1 MPSGGGQPISLLR
14 STSYRGTVA
23 KKGGLQAAKQQR
35 PGCGNAP
42 LGRCLGVARTIFGA
56 PRTKRRW
63 ISLAGPLVALAAA
76 LVFVLAAS
84 ASISTDAGFEGDDA
98 NLVSNGA
105 TDWNSFSPAWSGTK
119 PYRTG
124 TDTSTVANW
133 TFTGVEDAQKPPDKS
148 DTQFGGG
155 VKQDDDCAK
164 LSSTS
169 NPPNKD
175 DLKRIYIANAT
186 VGGHVYLA
194 LGWARIPQ
202 NTTSSSMHVAFE
214 FNQADPST
222 DGCGSGSSL
231 VKRSSSNGG
240 DMLVVY
246 DFEGGSVPVT
256 LKLLRWKTSGT
267 CEQTSKAATS
277 AGCWVNTANFNAWQA
292 KVNTTDSSDAIAPDG
307 TDTLHTQEF
316 GEAIVDLTT
325 AGVFPASPTACLSFG
340 RAFGVSRS
348 SGNSG
353 TAAMEDLAGP
363 ADLNIT
369 NCGTVIVKKVT
380 KDTSGTVTTSDTTQ
394 FGYSTTVQTLPG
406 PNSVADFHL
415 TGQPS
420 GTPSDTKTIRDAQAG
435 TGLTVT
441 ESDPGSSYALD
452 TIVCT
457 GGSNRST
464 NPTTRVAT
472 FDLGAGQTVTCTYT
486 NKKLKVQSSV
496 TTSPYVYPNDDA
508 TVTAGTGLANIT
520 GSVTFKLYSGASA
533 ATNCAADNG
542 TAVVYSE
549 TVNLTGTNTSKTV
562 GTSNP
567 GTTGTPNSYKISAS
581 TANNLYWRVTYSGD
595 SNQFGRYSCAEYVGV
610 TLNGDSSGGTNVP

>member
-1 MPSGGGQPISLLR
+1 M
-14 STSYRGTVA
+14 
-23 KKGGLQAAKQQR
+23 
-35 PGCGNAP
+35 
-42 LGRCLGVARTIFGA
+42 ARTILGA
-56 PRTKRRW
+56 RRSRRRW

-98 NLVSNGA
+98 NLVSNST
-105 TDWNSFSPAWSGTK
+105 TDWNSFDPTWTGSK
-119 PYRTG
+119 PYREAS
-124 TDTSTVANW
+124 DTSTVSGW

-186 VGGHVYLA
+186 VNGHVYLA
-194 LGWARIPQ
+194 LAWARIPQ

-214 FNQADPST
+214 FNQADPT
-222 DGCGSGSSL
+222 ADGCGGDSPL
-231 VKRSSSNGG
+231 VKRSSANGG

-267 CEQTSKAATS
+267 CEQTNKAATT
-277 AGCWVNTANFNAWQA
+277 AGCWVNTANFTAWQA
-292 KVNTTDSSDAIAPDG
+292 KVNTSDATDAIAPDG
-307 TDTLHTQEF
+307 SDTLHTQEF

-325 AGVFPASPTACLSFG
+325 AGVFPASPTTCLSFG

-380 KDTSGTVTTSDTTQ
+380 KDTSGAVTTSDSTQ
-394 FGYSTTVQTLPG
+394 FTFSTNVQTLPG
-406 PNSVADFHL
+406 PTAVSNFNL

-420 GTPSDTKTIRDAQAG
+420 GTPSDTKTINDAKAA
-435 TGLTVT
+435 TARTVT
-441 ESDPGSSYALD
+441 ETDPSSSNFTLD
-452 TIVCT
+452 SISCT

-464 NPTTRVAT
+464 DTTTRTAT
-472 FDLGAGQTVTCTYT
+472 FDLGAGQTVTCTFT
-486 NKKLKVQSSV
+486 NKKLKVQSSIA
-496 TTSPYVYPNDDA
+496 TSPYVYPNDNA
-508 TVTAGTGLANIT
+508 TVTAGSGLTNVT

-533 ATNCAADNG
+533 ATNCVADNG
-542 TAVVYSE
+542 TGVVYSE

-567 GTTGTPNSYKISAS
+567 GTTGTPNSYKISAT

-595 SNQFGRYSCAEYVGV
+595 ANQFGRYSCAEYVGV
-610 TLNGDSSGGTNVP
+610 TLNADSSGGTNIP